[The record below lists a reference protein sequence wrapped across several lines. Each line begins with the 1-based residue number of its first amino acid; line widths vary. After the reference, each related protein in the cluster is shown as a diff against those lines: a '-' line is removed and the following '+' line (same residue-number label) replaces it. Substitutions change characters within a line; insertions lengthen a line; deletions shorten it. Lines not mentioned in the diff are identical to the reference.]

1 VLRKF
6 SCENGAGA
14 EIDPVLFFYD
24 GWQCAEETDSSGT
37 LPKHYVQGEGTDEV
51 IKGNVPPPA
60 STLTGI

>member
-1 VLRKF
+1 M
-6 SCENGAGA
+6 
-14 EIDPVLFFYD
+14 LFFYD